1 MANTTAS
8 AVVMTTTIT
17 SPDSATSQ
25 GLLGGQAIAAIACA
39 SFIFVFLILAGVIA
53 VVRAVR
59 KNKKNAVQS
68 ESPEFFVDNRRVMA
82 MTDIPKLTDGII
94 VPLSYK
100 VNSSADM

>member
-8 AVVMTTTIT
+8 AVVMTTTLA

-39 SFIFVFLILAGVIA
+39 SFIFVLLILAGIIA

-59 KNKKNAVQS
+59 KNKNTVQ
-68 ESPEFFVDNRRVMA
+68 PEHGDTNILIGQEDAPADPV
-82 MTDIPKLTDGII
+82 
-94 VPLSYK
+94 S
-100 VNSSADM
+100 NSNDENHGNGDATGP